1 MPLVRKNHPPR
12 CCAFF
17 RLFFLSFDLFR
28 ALSPAHLPLY
38 PPLPPRIRS
47 ENELSQALG
56 GGSKRKRAVL
66 KNGDASK
73 MMAMHQS
80 QQQHSQQ
87 QQQQQQQPSTP
98 ARSTSSTS
106 TALLTTPPHS
116 SASAASPSSAAA
128 LAPFRTAM
136 LSWSAALTRLQPKC
150 VVDDAARERGLR
162 LLVRFQSAV
171 RLGERD
177 RAAAAAAAAAAASS
191 SAASSSSSSQSSPSS
206 SSSARSY
213 RGDFCSSPLPT
224 PSPLTSAHVAS
235 ALWIAIKAEGVRCAV
250 PSRGLLARAT
260 GVAPADLAAAELS
273 MLVALKFDVFLGD
286 VLFFREEDEMMAGK
300 ENAMV

>member
-1 MPLVRKNHPPR
+1 
-12 CCAFF
+12 
-17 RLFFLSFDLFR
+17 
-28 ALSPAHLPLY
+28 
-38 PPLPPRIRS
+38 
-47 ENELSQALG
+47 
-56 GGSKRKRAVL
+56 
-66 KNGDASK
+66 

-80 QQQHSQQ
+80 QQQHSQQQ

-177 RAAAAAAAAAAASS
+177 RAAAAAAAASS
-191 SAASSSSSSQSSPSS
+191 SAASSSSSSQSSSS

-286 VLFFREEDEMMAGK
+286 VLFFCEEDEVMAGK